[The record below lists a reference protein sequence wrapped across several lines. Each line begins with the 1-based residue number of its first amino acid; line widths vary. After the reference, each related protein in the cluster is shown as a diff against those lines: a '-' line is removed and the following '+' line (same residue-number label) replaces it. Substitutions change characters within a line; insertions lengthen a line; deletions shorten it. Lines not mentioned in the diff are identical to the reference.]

1 MGVRS
6 QLLGPVTFNNGETA
20 CVLAVTTAPS
30 EDEGRRIV
38 RALVERR
45 IIACGNVLPLAT
57 SIYRWKGAV
66 EETREAVV
74 LMKTR
79 MERVRAL
86 QDALPALHPYEVPEL
101 IVVPITGG
109 HGPYLD
115 WLRAETGDGSLET
128 SEPS

>member
-1 MGVRS
+1 M
-6 QLLGPVTFNNGETA
+6 TFNNGETA